1 MSAVNDEVKV
11 QSDVT
16 AISNAAVEAATPSPY
31 DPIDESVITVNG
43 HALSTT
49 VVKFG
54 LRVIGLF

>member
-16 AISNAAVEAATPSPY
+16 AISNAAVEAAPSPY

-43 HALSTT
+43 YALSTT
-49 VVKFG
+49 VVTFK